1 MIISYIK
8 WFLITL
14 ITIILAILATIVSL
28 ISPKFATL
36 TLVKI
41 WGKLILLISFVKLEV
56 RGLENIKDK
65 PTIIMYNHKSFY
77 DIFSFASFMNID
89 WRAMMKKELLKIP
102 FFGQAVKVMGHYFVA
117 RDGSFADRREV
128 IKILKKIKNGKAI
141 FIAPEGTRN
150 PDKKLLEFKD
160 GGFFIS
166 TKTKVNIIPMSL
178 KGADDIVKKNSLKIN
193 PGTIF
198 INILPEIEVEDFLS
212 SDQPVSR
219 LKDHVYS
226 IFNNNI

>member
-1 MIISYIK
+1 
-8 WFLITL
+8 
-14 ITIILAILATIVSL
+14 
-28 ISPKFATL
+28 
-36 TLVKI
+36 
-41 WGKLILLISFVKLEV
+41 
-56 RGLENIKDK
+56 
-65 PTIIMYNHKSFY
+65 
-77 DIFSFASFMNID
+77 
-89 WRAMMKKELLKIP
+89 MKKELLKIP

-166 TKTKVNIIPMSL
+166 AKTRVNIIPMII

-193 PGTIF
+193 P
-198 INILPEIEVEDFLS
+198 S
-212 SDQPVSR
+212 
-219 LKDHVYS
+219 
-226 IFNNNI
+226 

>member
-8 WFLITL
+8 WFLIALT
-14 ITIILAILATIVSL
+14 TIILAILATIVSL

-65 PTIIMYNHKSFY
+65 PIIIMYNHKSFY
-77 DIFSFASFMNID
+77 DIFSFAAFMNID

-128 IKILKKIKNGKAI
+128 IKILKENQ
-141 FIAPEGTRN
+141 EW
-150 PDKKLLEFKD
+150 E
-160 GGFFIS
+160 S
-166 TKTKVNIIPMSL
+166 NIY
-178 KGADDIVKKNSLKIN
+178 
-193 PGTIF
+193 
-198 INILPEIEVEDFLS
+198 S
-212 SDQPVSR
+212 SRGNQKSR
-219 LKDHVYS
+219 
-226 IFNNNI
+226 